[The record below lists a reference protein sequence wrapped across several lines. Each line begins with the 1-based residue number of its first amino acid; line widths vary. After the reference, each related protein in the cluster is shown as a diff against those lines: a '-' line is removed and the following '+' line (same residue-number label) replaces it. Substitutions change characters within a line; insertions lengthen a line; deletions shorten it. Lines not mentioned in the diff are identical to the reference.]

1 MEIAQTILKK
11 YGVSINPDKCQCTSN
26 KETPFIEFM
35 GANIGSH
42 LSERQSLANKLFI
55 TMLNEKQRF
64 KDMLAYGVPQ
74 SIALTIFRQCTVPK
88 VNWGAF
94 IEENNK
100 GIKELY

>member
-1 MEIAQTILKK
+1 
-11 YGVSINPDKCQCTSN
+11 
-26 KETPFIEFM
+26 
-35 GANIGSH
+35 
-42 LSERQSLANKLFI
+42 
-55 TMLNEKQRF
+55 MLNEKQRF